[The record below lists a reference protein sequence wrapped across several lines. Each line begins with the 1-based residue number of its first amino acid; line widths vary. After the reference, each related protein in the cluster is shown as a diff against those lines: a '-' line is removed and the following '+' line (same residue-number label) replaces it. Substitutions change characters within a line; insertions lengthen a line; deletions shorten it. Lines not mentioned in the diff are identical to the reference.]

1 MRRFFQALLAVVVIE
16 GAFLAGGVWQP
27 TVEATTPEDTW
38 DCLGLDIRVDSD
50 TDDQGAA
57 YVDVTNLGSDQS
69 EVKVKF
75 KDKDGDRSEVD
86 QEFALDPGQTRQSST
101 NLNGVR
107 RAVVTTST
115 NGHGVTAWVVYFRS
129 PEIVG
134 ARQAPCIKR

>member
-27 TVEATTPEDTW
+27 TVEATTPEETW

-50 TDDQGAA
+50 TDDQGVA
-57 YVDVTNLGSDQS
+57 YVDVTNLGSEQS

-75 KDKDGDRSEVD
+75 RDKDGERTDVD
-86 QEFALDPGQTRQSST
+86 GEFELDPGETRQSST
-101 NLNGVR
+101 NLEGVR
-107 RAVVTTST
+107 RAIVTTSS
-115 NGHGVTAWVVYFRS
+115 NGHAVTAWVVYFRK

-134 ARQAPCIKR
+134 ARQAPCTKR

>member
-1 MRRFFQALLAVVVIE
+1 MRRFFQTLLAVVVME

-27 TVEATTPEDTW
+27 TSALAESEETW

-50 TDDQGAA
+50 TDDQATA

-75 KDKDGDRSEVD
+75 KDKDGDRTDVD
-86 QEFALDPGQTRQSST
+86 EEFELDAGQTRQSST
-101 NLNGVR
+101 NLDGIR
-107 RAVVTTST
+107 RAIVTTST
-115 NGHGVTAWVVYFRS
+115 DGHYVTAWVVYFRK

-134 ARQAPCIKR
+134 ARQTPCTRR